1 MTETTSPDLTARAR
15 LRMAALHLFAERG
28 FEATSTRAIAAEAG
42 VSHALLRHHFGS
54 KDGLRRAVDEEV
66 LDTFDRILADLD
78 APAGGESL
86 MATFGTVTARLFGA
100 DEVRRSYLRRA
111 LLEGSAA
118 SGDLFTR
125 LLDGARARLDQLG
138 VDGGPE
144 SEPERESDRLWA
156 PYQVLFL
163 ILGPMLLEPVMRHTL
178 DDPVFA
184 PDVLRDRSAANQ
196 RLLAR
201 GLIGARSGRDR

>member
-1 MTETTSPDLTARAR
+1 MSETTSPDLTARAR
-15 LRMAALHLFAERG
+15 LRMAALRLFAERG
-28 FEATSTRAIAAEAG
+28 FEAASTRAIAAEAG

-54 KDGLRRAVDEEV
+54 KEGLRRAVDEDV

-78 APAGGESL
+78 APADGDGL
-86 MATFGTVTARLFGA
+86 MAAFGTVTARLFGA
-100 DEVRRSYLRRA
+100 DELRRDYLRRA

-118 SGDLFTR
+118 SGELFRR
-125 LLDGARARLDQLG
+125 LLDGARVRLDQLRPG
-138 VDGGPE
+138 AGAEPGPE
-144 SEPERESDRLWA
+144 AESDRLWA

-178 DDPVFA
+178 DQPVFA
-184 PDVLRDRSAANQ
+184 PEVLHDRSAANQ

-201 GLIGARSGRDR
+201 GLLAPRSGRDR